1 MPRHADCKICTMLET
16 APPENLV
23 LDGEHWGVVAM
34 REAAGVLMVFTR
46 DHDQGVGSISDAAAA
61 GFGPLIKALSAGLSA
76 TGFEKTSVISLGDN
90 AVHTHFMLVGRKPAD
105 APIFD
110 NTPLMARLARKEGE
124 RARAVAGRLRD
135 GLKNS
140 GLTA

>member
-34 REAAGVLMVFTR
+34 RDAPGVLMVFTR
-46 DHDQGVGSISDAAAA
+46 DHDQGIGSISDAAAA
-61 GFGPLIKALSAGLSA
+61 AFGPLVKTLSAELTASE
-76 TGFEKTSVISLGDN
+76 FEKTSVISLGDN

-105 APIFD
+105 DPIFD
-110 NTPLMARLARKEGE
+110 NAPLMLRLAQADAD
-124 RARAVAGRLRD
+124 RARAISRRLRD
-135 GLKNS
+135 VLKTA